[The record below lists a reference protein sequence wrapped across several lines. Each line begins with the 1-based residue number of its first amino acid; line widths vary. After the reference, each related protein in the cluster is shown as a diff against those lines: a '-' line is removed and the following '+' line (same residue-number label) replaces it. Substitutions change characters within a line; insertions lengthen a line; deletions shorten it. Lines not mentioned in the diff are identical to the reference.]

1 MIALGDVHRKNGL
14 VTNAGTVSLASG
26 QDLII
31 DGDGEMYFAEG
42 GGGMAL
48 FLVLD
53 LVGEVTV

>member
-1 MIALGDVHRKNGL
+1 MVALGDLVQKNGL
-14 VTNAGTVSLASG
+14 ITNAGVETLSSG

-31 DGDGEMYFAEG
+31 DGNIEIRFSGG

-53 LVGEVTV
+53 LV